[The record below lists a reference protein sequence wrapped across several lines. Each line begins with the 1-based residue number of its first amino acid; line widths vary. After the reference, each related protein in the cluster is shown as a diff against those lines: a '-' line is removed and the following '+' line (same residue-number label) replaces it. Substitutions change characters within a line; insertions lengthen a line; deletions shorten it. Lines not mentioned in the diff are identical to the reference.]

1 MAVKSKE
8 YTHGGSAGKN
18 IWLLLRAILNLV
30 AFAAL
35 WGGFAR
41 MESGTAFSF
50 ICLVAG
56 GAGTVFCLFVN
67 LIFPFLHRVK

>member
-1 MAVKSKE
+1 MKSKE

-18 IWLLLRAILNLV
+18 IWLLFRAVLNLI

-35 WGGFAR
+35 WFGLAQ
-41 MESGTAFSF
+41 MESGSALSF

-67 LIFPFLHRVK
+67 LIFPFLHQVK

>member
-1 MAVKSKE
+1 MKSKN

-18 IWLLLRAILNLV
+18 IWLLLRAIFNLF

-35 WGGFAR
+35 WVGLAQ

-56 GAGTVFCLFVN
+56 GAGVMICLFVN